1 MIRKFLYLIILI
13 CFTPLIMWLFW
24 FLTPKT
30 KLVAAIIDKTVLTKA
45 GQEHSSLYWI
55 LNQERYTKTSKKS
68 YTIDRDY
75 FGFFPLEDEK
85 FKLKGLERFSNKQI
99 NQLSMDADL
108 VYFTDTYGIYN
119 NEWFKKKNINERSGM
134 LYGGLSKNDVAL
146 ARLMKGRKKLVI
158 AEFNTIG
165 DPTDSAARAGFEN
178 EFAIKWTGWT
188 ARHFESL
195 DTTINMELPR
205 WLINNYKKEHQNQ
218 WPFKKAGIAFVS
230 NTDKVAILEDG
241 VHLSNP
247 MPHIQTSVQG
257 QRELGLPAEI
267 KYPFWFDVIEYDPQ
281 VNQSAA
287 NFKISM
293 NDRGLAEL
301 KRQGIPPVFPAITF
315 HKGDDYLFY
324 YFSGDFCDNPVS
336 INSSYFK
343 GINYLKWMFYDD
355 KNPME
360 RHSFFWNYYRPLI
373 TNILEEYSVNKN

>member
-1 MIRKFLYLIILI
+1 
-13 CFTPLIMWLFW
+13 MWLLW

-55 LNQERYTKTSKKS
+55 LNHERYSKTSKKS
-68 YTIDRDY
+68 YTIDHDY
-75 FGFFPLEDEK
+75 FGFFPLDDEK
-85 FKLKGLERFSNKQI
+85 FKLKGLERFTEKQI
-99 NQLSMDADL
+99 TQLSMDADL

-119 NEWFKKKNINERSGM
+119 NEWFQKKNINERSGM
-134 LYGGLSKNDVAL
+134 LYGGLSTNDVAL
-146 ARLMKGRKKLVI
+146 ARLMKVRKKLVI

-165 DPTDSAARAGFEN
+165 DPTDSASRAGFEN

-188 ARHFESL
+188 ARYFESL
-195 DTTINMELPR
+195 DTTVNMELPR
-205 WLINNYKKEHQNQ
+205 WLINNYKKEHQNL

-230 NTDKVAILEDG
+230 NNNRVAILEDG

-247 MPHIQTSVQG
+247 MPYIQTS
-257 QRELGLPAEI
+257 QRSQNEFGLPSEI
-267 KYPFWFDVIEYDPQ
+267 KYPFWFDIIEYDPK

-287 NFKISM
+287 NFKIST

-301 KRQGIPPVFPAITF
+301 KKYGIPPVFPAITF
-315 HKGDDYLFY
+315 HKADDYRFY

-343 GINYLKWMFYDD
+343 GINYLKWMFYSD
-355 KNPME
+355 KDPME
-360 RHSFFWNYYRPLI
+360 RHSFFWNYYRPLL
-373 TNILEEYSVNKN
+373 TNILEEYSAKKE

>member
-1 MIRKFLYLIILI
+1 MFRKFIYLIILI
-13 CFTPLIMWLFW
+13 CLTPLIMWFFW
-24 FLTPKT
+24 LLTPKT

-55 LNQERYTKTSKKS
+55 LNQERYSKTSEKS
-68 YTIDRDY
+68 YKIDRDY

-85 FKLKGLERFSNKQI
+85 FMLKGLERFSDKQI
-99 NQLSMDADL
+99 NQLSLDADL

-119 NEWFKKKNINERSGM
+119 NEWFQKKNINERSGM
-134 LYGGLSKNDVAL
+134 LYGGLSSNDVAL
-146 ARLMKGRKKLVI
+146 ARLMKERKKLII

-165 DPTDSAARAGFEN
+165 DPTDSAARANFEN

-188 ARHFESL
+188 GRYFESL
-195 DTTINMELPR
+195 DTLANKELPR
-205 WLINNYKKEHQNQ
+205 WLINNYKKHHQNR
-218 WPFKKAGIAFVS
+218 WTFKKAGIAFV
-230 NTDKVAILEDG
+230 NNNGRVAILEDG

-247 MPHIQTSVQG
+247 MPHIQTSLQG
-257 QRELGLPAEI
+257 QKQFGLPTDI
-267 KYPFWFDVIEYDPQ
+267 KYPFWFDVIEYNPK

-301 KRQGIPPVFPAITF
+301 KRQGIPAVFPAITF
-315 HKGDDYLFY
+315 HKDDDYIFY

-355 KNPME
+355 RDPME

-373 TNILEEYSVNKN
+373 TNILEEYSTKNK